1 MNPNYLIEMNPNTM
15 TSEHEVIYRNAYGD
29 GYHRTG
35 VVDTQM
41 GWVTAVGGQ
50 RVFQGYRLDT
60 RVLEVIDPPFN
71 PKVGTV
77 LADEAGEIVAVRIT
91 MDSNGWLDPA
101 LNERV
106 NNSDVARNVRNN
118 ILSVVA

>member
-1 MNPNYLIEMNPNTM
+1 MNPNEM
-15 TSEHEVIYRNAYGD
+15 TSEHELLYKNEFGD
-29 GYHRTG
+29 GHHRTG
-35 VVDTQM
+35 VVDTHR
-41 GWVTAVGGQ
+41 GWVTAVGGKP
-50 RVFQGYRLDT
+50 VFFGYDLDF
-60 RVLEVIDPPFN
+60 RVLEVIEPPFN

-77 LADEAGEIVAVRIT
+77 VADEAGEIVAVRIT

-118 ILSVVA
+118 VLAVVA